1 MTVYRHLLVAV
12 EIHDSGKQ
20 ILQRA
25 QALAKSFDAHL
36 TVVHVVEYLPVD
48 PAGDALLTTP
58 VDLSG
63 ERTEQAKDQLGSY
76 CDELGIPR
84 EQLRVVVGAVTG
96 EILRLQKEL
105 VADLIVIG
113 HHPRSGLSALFSHT
127 DDGVLTRACCDVLA
141 LNLDC

>member
-1 MTVYRHLLVAV
+1 MADQQLRMAFVMDPVESESFAASTSLILMLEAQQRGHKVLYIAPEDLAV
-12 EIHDSGKQ
+12 EAG
-20 ILQRA
+20 RA
-25 QALAKSFDAHL
+25 GAAEA
-36 TVVHVVEYLPVD
+36 
-48 PAGDALLTTP
+48 AR
-58 VDLSG
+58 G
-63 ERTEQAKDQLGSY
+63 ERAEQAREQLGAY
-76 CDELGIPR
+76 CDELDIPR
-84 EQLRVVVGAVTG
+84 SQLRVVVGAVTG